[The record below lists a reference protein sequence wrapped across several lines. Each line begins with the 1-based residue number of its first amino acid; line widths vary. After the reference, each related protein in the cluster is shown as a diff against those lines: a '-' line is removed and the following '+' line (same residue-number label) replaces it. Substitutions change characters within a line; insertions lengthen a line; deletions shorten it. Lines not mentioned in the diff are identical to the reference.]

1 MARSSRAS
9 RAAPASAKGASNV
22 APSTRSIDS
31 FGRVSKRVAPSSLKK
46 AAVASASITVA
57 IPAGRQV
64 AVERFLAD
72 KHTKEETTEGEI
84 TVGLSSVTA
93 TPLPQTKTPKKTSSP
108 SPAASS
114 TKQRKRQAAEAL
126 DADDSSR
133 TSTSSQPQ
141 PSSAKRA
148 RRTAKAK
155 TSVAELLA
163 RAAQRKETAVLPS
176 VDSDSDSAPASSF
189 DSDKTGNLIARLNLN
204 FSTSFSSS
212 PSPPRSTSSSPRPN
226 STAPTTPCESEN
238 ECEDIKF
245 VAATATSVLPLELLD
260 LLHLQKAFSK
270 TLAVHH
276 AHHGVNAPVDLR
288 SFCPGVAQA
297 WGKRRVTLEDVQR
310 CLGVIALTADASIAN
325 VLFLSDYGRNKICIE
340 MQPTA
345 TGPTSTLADQLN
357 AVFETN
363 LRARWAEAKNAACVG
378 ANQFIATLPKVPVT
392 KSASLLQTSALCTKG
407 RRTLEELMHGIALKK
422 QEKEAHEALLKAPVV
437 EAMQVDHKVESGVPS
452 APAAMPA
459 APMNLLDR
467 IRFRQMQRAQLL
479 ASGDLASPPTPEEL
493 ERRAA
498 LQRAGDIAEVLSML
512 CTAASV
518 RQSNRV
524 SLGMTAIVS
533 KIKDSLRTPIAREEA
548 ASCVRLLSKE
558 VAPHWLQMVSMGGR
572 EIVIMMADK
581 VPSKTMIQERVQ
593 SLVQ

>member
-1 MARSSRAS
+1 MARSTRAS
-9 RAAPASAKGASNV
+9 RDAPSSAKHASSTV
-22 APSTRSIDS
+22 AQSTRSIDS
-31 FGRVSKRVAPSSLKK
+31 FGRVSKRVASSSLKK
-46 AAVASASITVA
+46 AAIAPAPVAVTITAS
-57 IPAGRQV
+57 RQV

-72 KHTKEETTEGEI
+72 KAETKEEKTETTI
-84 TVGLSSVTA
+84 TVQSPTA
-93 TPLPQTKTPKKTSSP
+93 KSPKNTSSP
-108 SPAASS
+108 STTAAGSI
-114 TKQRKRQAAEAL
+114 KQRKRRAAEAL
-126 DADDSSR
+126 DADDSS
-133 TSTSSQPQ
+133 SPAPSSQAQPSLAQ

-163 RAAQRKETAVLPS
+163 RAAQKKEVVLPS
-176 VDSDSDSAPASSF
+176 VDSDSDSPPTSSF
-189 DSDKTGNLIARLNLN
+189 NSEKTGNLIARLDLN
-204 FSTSFSSS
+204 FSNSFSSS

-238 ECEDIKF
+238 ECEDIK
-245 VAATATSVLPLELLD
+245 TTSALPLELLD
-260 LLHLQKAFSK
+260 LLRLQTAFSK

-276 AHHGVNAPVDLR
+276 AHHGTNAPVDLR

-310 CLGVIALTADASIAN
+310 CLGVVSLSTDASIAN
-325 VLFLSDYGRNKICIE
+325 VLFLSDYGRGKICIE
-340 MQPTA
+340 MQPNA

-357 AVFETN
+357 AVFEAN
-363 LRARWAEAKNAACVG
+363 LRARWVEAKTTTKPDAK
-378 ANQFIATLPKVPVT
+378 QFIFALPKASVS
-392 KSASLLQTSALCTKG
+392 KCASLLQSSALRTKG
-407 RRTLEELMHGIALKK
+407 QRTLEELMNGIALQK
-422 QEKEAHEALLKAPVV
+422 QEKEAHEAMLKAPVV
-437 EAMQVDHKVESGVPS
+437 EAMQVDDKTETSTAVSASATPS
-452 APAAMPA
+452 

-479 ASGDLASPPTPEEL
+479 ASGDLAKPPTPEEL

-512 CTAASV
+512 CTAASM

-524 SLGMTAIVS
+524 PFGMTAIVS

-548 ASCVRLLSKE
+548 AACVRLLSKE
-558 VAPHWLQMVSMGGR
+558 VAPQWLQMVSMGGR

-581 VPSKTMIQERVQ
+581 VPSKTEIHERVQ